1 MARFCPLDQRLS
13 PSEYARAADRMFM
26 LSFANSSSTRTMTR
40 NGQMICNRRPL
51 PGRRTNILRSEFLP
65 QRVPS
70 VFIGLGGPSCA
81 KHNSFRSEKGHPG
94 AGNVSQTRQLTSG
107 NPSLEGFRTAL
118 RNARDVH
125 PDLVDAGARGDVQR
139 LVVGVAELYVGD
151 ELGREDRAQM
161 LALGR
166 YDPHPA
172 CGRFPDVALDVDLQ
186 AVGDSGSRIAADV
199 DEHAAVRDGVVG
211 QDAIAPHVLVAAA
224 VRVEN
229 FLVGRQ
235 GEAVRIRDV
244 VDDAGDLAGLD
255 HVDALEVEAL
265 ARVLLAQAQAAVGV
279 GEVDGA
285 VALDDDVV
293 RAVELPA
300 FEAVGEDGALA
311 VLLDPVDRPSGPGR
325 DDEPALPVEGEPV
338 RADHVELLEQGIA
351 RVLPVGL
358 LEAHSPDVGPGVA
371 AAMHVD
377 GRFAPGRELVD
388 HVGGDVAQQQVAAL
402 LDPDEALGKPEAAL
416 HQLQPGVGGHQGV
429 ERRVESHDGGLV
441 ALHLSACSAG
451 PESGGEQ
458 DCGGNRRVLHETLY
472 HIPRILPISAMYWPA
487 FRPSA
492 TTVSSPFSM
501 AWRKPC
507 KPSLTQCMRRMG
519 ELRTFLRVS
528 TSSLNS

>member
-1 MARFCPLDQRLS
+1 MVTVRAPSSSATTPRKIAPYRPVRIPIDRNRSPKGAKASSPKPMLMGIVNTAAMTPPVRSPRRLLVQLPGKTANTRALDGSARGGSNASTTRFCS
-13 PSEYARAADRMFM
+13 
-26 LSFANSSSTRTMTR
+26 
-40 NGQMICNRRPL
+40 I
-51 PGRRTNILRSEFLP
+51 
-65 QRVPS
+65 
-70 VFIGLGGPSCA
+70 
-81 KHNSFRSEKGHPG
+81 
-94 AGNVSQTRQLTSG
+94 
-107 NPSLEGFRTAL
+107 AL
-118 RNARDVH
+118 WYARDVR
-125 PDLVDAGARGDVQR
+125 PDLVDAGARGDVQG
-139 LVVGVAELYVGD
+139 LVVGIPELDVGD
-151 ELGREDRAQM
+151 QLGGEDRAQM

-244 VDDAGDLAGLD
+244 VDDPGQLAALD

-265 ARVLLAQAQAAVGV
+265 ARVFFAQAQAAVGV

-285 VALDDDVV
+285 VLLDDDVV

-351 RVLPVGL
+351 RVLAVGL
-358 LEAHSPDVGPGVA
+358 FEAHAPDVGPGIA

-377 GRFAPGRELVD
+377 GRLARGRELVD
-388 HVGGDVAQQQVAAL
+388 HVRGHVAQEQVAAL
-402 LDPDEALGKPEAAL
+402 IDPDEPFRKPEAAL
-416 HQLQPGVGGHQGV
+416 HQLQPGVGGHQRV
-429 ERRVESHDGGLV
+429 ERRIQSHDGGLV
-441 ALHLSACSAG
+441 ALGLRTCPAG
-451 PESGGEQ
+451 YERRSEQ
-458 DCGGNRRVLHETLY
+458 DCGGNRRVFHEFLA

-507 KPSLTQCMRRMG
+507 KPSLTQCVRRMG

-528 TSSLNS
+528 T